1 MDVEKLNTMLD
12 SYDSN
17 LKYVFSNTDKEQIR
31 YDDMQHQEVR
41 DMVVKSVE
49 EFNNFFCTMCDDIHI
64 VDTFLVN
71 YKALQ
76 TFRQLVGKD
85 LEHHLANGWQFM
97 NRNMEEKMPC
107 SSIPSS
113 EQSATISLRTSRTNE
128 TLHERY
134 QS

>member
-49 EFNNFFCTMCDDIHI
+49 EFNNFFNTMCDDIHI

-71 YKALQ
+71 YKASDLQ
-76 TFRQLVGKD
+76 TARGQRSGAPFG
-85 LEHHLANGWQFM
+85 
-97 NRNMEEKMPC
+97 
-107 SSIPSS
+107 
-113 EQSATISLRTSRTNE
+113 
-128 TLHERY
+128 
-134 QS
+134 